1 MVEHI
6 KTFFTALLG
15 VSLPEVCYILFAL
28 ALAYFIL
35 RAFFTVFHWNP
46 RILDYTFFVTVA
58 FLALS
63 SLGGMTW
70 NFSLS

>member
-35 RAFFTVFHWNP
+35 RAFFTAFHWNP
-46 RILDYTFFVTVA
+46 RILDYTFMITVA
-58 FLALS
+58 YLAIS
-63 SLGGMTW
+63 SLGGVRW
-70 NFSLS
+70 DFSFS